1 MDRFLY
7 RPSLTPAAG
16 ILGGE
21 GTEPEFKCRTKTGA
35 WRERA
40 RPLILRGGKMEPTA
54 GQRGSFRA
62 FSLILGSSALDVGDF
77 SLLMAGWMPK

>member
-7 RPSLTPAAG
+7 RPSLTPAAV
-16 ILGGE
+16 ILGRE

-35 WRERA
+35 CRERA

-54 GQRGSFRA
+54 GQRGASGHF
-62 FSLILGSSALDVGDF
+62 LSSSEALLWTLAIF
-77 SLLMAGWMPK
+77 PS